1 MTTRTNRSTR
11 SSGQS
16 DGRYHSSSG
25 FSITQK
31 EFDLFRELIYSQTG
45 ISLADHKRELIVSR
59 LSRRL
64 RSLKLNSFQEYF
76 NYLSD
81 PASAEAEM
89 GQLINRITTNKTDFY
104 REKHHFDFMSEV
116 ALPELIAEKAAAG
129 QKKIR
134 AWSSASSTGEEPY
147 TIAVTLCE
155 FFADK
160 PGWDV
165 KLLATDL
172 DTEVL
177 AHASRGVYAP
187 DRVAPVPK
195 NLLTK
200 YFDRVTDNGRPA
212 YRTRQ
217 NLRQLI
223 TFRKFNLMSENFPF
237 KVQLDFIFC
246 RNVMIYFNMEDK
258 VKLLTKFHRVLKPNG
273 YIMVGHSESLM
284 MVKHLYRYVK
294 NTVYQKI

>member
-1 MTTRTNRSTR
+1 MTVKGRRPPQPSGQGNGRYQ
-11 SSGQS
+11 SSG
-16 DGRYHSSSG
+16 G
-25 FSITQK
+25 FSISK
-31 EFDLFRELIYSQTG
+31 SEFDLFRELIYRQTG

-64 RSLKLNSFQEYF
+64 RTLKLNSFAEYF
-76 NYLSD
+76 DYLND
-81 PASAEAEM
+81 PAAGETEM
-89 GQLINRITTNKTDFY
+89 NQLVNRITTNKTDFY
-104 REKHHFDFMSEV
+104 REKHHFDFMTEAV
-116 ALPELIAEKAAAG
+116 LPELVAEKGAVG
-129 QKKIR
+129 QKRIR

-147 TIAVTLCE
+147 TIAITLCE

-195 NLLTK
+195 NLLSK
-200 YFDRVTDNGRPA
+200 YFDRVSDNGQPA
-212 YRTRQ
+212 FKAKS
-217 NLRQLI
+217 NLRQLL
-223 TFRKFNLMSENFPF
+223 TFRKFNLMSETFPF

-258 VKLLTKFHRVLKPNG
+258 VKLLTKFHKVLKPKG
-273 YIMVGHSESLM
+273 YILVGHSESLM
-284 MVKHLYRYVK
+284 MVKHLFRYVK